1 MRRTS
6 TLSWKVVR
14 TVSNSAIAV
23 VALAAILYLSPGM
36 SGAAPP
42 AQVCGSF
49 VTLSPALARVAE
61 DLLGGEALVQRLKGV
76 SAFSSLASRV
86 SVPEVASAG
95 RIDIERIL
103 SIAPECAFVAPGVL
117 PTEVVDHFERVARK
131 SPRKIRVITVTMD
144 SLAQIAQGYVVLGR
158 ELGAEKRGTEVAE
171 AFLAKLESF
180 RGRLQGVR
188 AFIQIDDQPL
198 VAVGG
203 SRTFLSEV
211 FEHLGVVNVL
221 SGIREAYPRVSV
233 ESVAAASPDRI
244 WILGEPSE
252 ASRFEAMALSWRRRF
267 PSLKV
272 VKNGGVRVVLSRELT
287 LPSMSLVSAMERLVI
302 DEGR

>member
-6 TLSWKVVR
+6 TLSWKAVR
-14 TVSNSAIAV
+14 IVSSNAIAV
-23 VALAAILYLSPGM
+23 LALAAILGASPGVIV
-36 SGAAPP
+36 AAPLS
-42 AQVCGSF
+42 ADCRTF

-61 DLLGGEALVQRLKGV
+61 DLLGVEALAPRLRGV
-76 SAFSSLASRV
+76 SAFSSLASRR
-86 SVPEVASAG
+86 SFPEVASTG
-95 RIDIERIL
+95 RIDIEKIVSL
-103 SIAPECAFVAPGVL
+103 APDCAFVAPGVL
-117 PTEVVDHFERVARK
+117 PAEVVERFEQVTRK
-131 SPRKIRVITVTMD
+131 STRKIRVISVAMD
-144 SLAQIAQGYVVLGR
+144 SLAQIARGYVAMGR
-158 ELGAEKRGTEVAE
+158 ALGAEKRGTEVAE
-171 AFLAKLESF
+171 DFRAKLESF

-188 AFIQIDDQPL
+188 AFIQVDDQPL
-198 VAVGG
+198 VGVGG
-203 SRTFLSEV
+203 LKTFLSEA
-211 FEHLGVVNVL
+211 FEHLGVVNVM

-252 ASRFEAMALSWRRRF
+252 ASRFEAMASSWRSRF

-287 LPSMSLVSAMERLVI
+287 LPSMSLVSALERLVR